1 MKLEAFEPLGL
12 KHLDALYGYALRLAR
27 KPEDAEDLVQ
37 ETYARAIEHVARF
50 SDPALIRPTLFRMLH
65 NLYVD
70 HWRADQRGPI
80 MISAEVVSASPESAA
95 LLSDPDNPRDAL
107 LRDALSD
114 EVERALSELDDEWR
128 HTIWLREIEGV
139 TYAEIS

>member
-50 SDPALIRPTLFRMLH
+50 SDPALTCVPGALKALGIRL
-65 NLYVD
+65 V
-70 HWRADQRGPI
+70 GSSGGG
-80 MISAEVVSASPESAA
+80 SAGG
-95 LLSDPDNPRDAL
+95 
-107 LRDALSD
+107 
-114 EVERALSELDDEWR
+114 
-128 HTIWLREIEGV
+128 T
-139 TYAEIS
+139 